1 MNLSLKVRV
10 LNFFRNVFK
19 ISFLE
24 TFLASQT
31 SGKSP
36 DHLVCKLAPNPY
48 QYIPNSL
55 RVINRNGIIMKID
68 ISDYI
73 GHYLYFGFKD
83 DEIEALFNLCKEG
96 SNVLDIGTNIGW
108 VAHNLAQISRTGLV
122 YGFEPDP
129 FNYDRCA
136 ENIALNNFK
145 NLTVFPIGLGA
156 NQASAGMQV
165 RTPSNLGG
173 NRVTLMGAP
182 NTRVVKIRRLDD
194 IELVQQLSKID
205 LVKIDVEGY
214 ELNVLRG
221 ARKTIETHHPV
232 LFIELDDNNLKDQ
245 GDSASALIQ
254 FLFDCGY
261 QEIINTKSK
270 TLVSTDTNFVNSHYD
285 IIVR

>member
-1 MNLSLKVRV
+1 MDLSPKVRV
-10 LNFFRNVFK
+10 LNFFRNIFK

-24 TFLASQT
+24 RFLASQT
-31 SGKSP
+31 RGKSP
-36 DHLVCKLAPNPY
+36 DHFVCKLVPSPY

-55 RVINRNGIIMKID
+55 RTFNRNGITMKID

-83 DEIEALFNLCKEG
+83 DEIETLFNLCKEG

-108 VAHNLAQISRTGLV
+108 VAHNLAQLSKTGLV

-136 ENIALNNFK
+136 ENISLNNLK
-145 NLTVFPIGLGA
+145 NLIVFPIGLGA
-156 NQASAGMQV
+156 DQANLGMQV

-173 NRVTLMGAP
+173 NRITPSGTSS
-182 NTRVVKIRRLDD
+182 TRMVEIKKLDD
-194 IELVQQLSKID
+194 VEMVQQLSKIH

-214 ELNVLRG
+214 ELKVLRG
-221 ARKTIETHHPV
+221 GEQTLKKHHPI

-245 GDSASALIQ
+245 GDSALDLIRFLLAL
-254 FLFDCGY
+254 GY
-261 QEIINTKSK
+261 TSISRADTKEE
-270 TLVSTDTNFVNSHYD
+270 VSICTNFGNTHFD

>member
-1 MNLSLKVRV
+1 MALSPKVRV
-10 LNFFRNVFK
+10 LNFFRNIFK

-24 TFLASQT
+24 RFLASQT
-31 SGKSP
+31 RGKSP
-36 DHLVCKLAPNPY
+36 DHFVCKLVPGPY
-48 QYIPNSL
+48 QYTPNSL
-55 RVINRNGIIMKID
+55 RTFNRNGITMKID

-83 DEIEALFNLCKEG
+83 DEIQTLFNLCKEG

-108 VAHNLAQISRTGLV
+108 VAHNLAQLSKTGLV

-136 ENIALNNFK
+136 ENISLNNLK
-145 NLTVFPIGLGA
+145 NLIVFPIGLGVDQA
-156 NQASAGMQV
+156 NLGMQV

-173 NRVTLMGAP
+173 NRITPLGTSS
-182 NTRVVKIRRLDD
+182 TRMVEIKKLDD
-194 IELVQQLSKID
+194 VEMVQQLSKIH

-214 ELNVLRG
+214 ELKVLRG
-221 ARKTIETHHPV
+221 ARQTIEKHHPV

-261 QEIINTKSK
+261 EEVINTKTK
-270 TLVSTDTNFVNSHYD
+270 TSVTSDTNFENTHYD